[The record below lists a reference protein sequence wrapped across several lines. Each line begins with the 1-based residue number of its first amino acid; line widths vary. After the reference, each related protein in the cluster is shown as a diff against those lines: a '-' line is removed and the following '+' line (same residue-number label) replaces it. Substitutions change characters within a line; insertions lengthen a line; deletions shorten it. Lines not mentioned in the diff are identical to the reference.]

1 MWNNPCQMTM
11 YPGCAGLTPHFTLK
25 GGELVWV
32 SSALHASWEFL
43 FPVLCRDPCPLKLQ
57 LLFDVLLFTLL
68 KEHGVLVAGGWQK
81 VQYLFY
87 RINVAS
93 YDGDYMVLKLL
104 WLCWQPLRGSVRVIE
119 RVGKP
124 MEKRLVGQ
132 IRRATLLRECWK
144 KEKNTHCAVRHSFS
158 AAFSSRHFNT
168 IKKPDSLQQWLK
180 AGGRRKV
187 AERGQK

>member
-1 MWNNPCQMTM
+1 MQPIKSREKDHSDYLTEFTNTQTIKIGIILIILRFEQNTQARAFMWNNPCQMTM
-11 YPGCAGLTPHFTLK
+11 YPGCAGLTPHLTLK

-93 YDGDYMVLKLL
+93 YHFDGDYMVLKLL
-104 WLCWQPLRGSVRVIE
+104 WLCWQPLRRSARVIE

-124 MEKRLVGQ
+124 M
-132 IRRATLLRECWK
+132 
-144 KEKNTHCAVRHSFS
+144 
-158 AAFSSRHFNT
+158 
-168 IKKPDSLQQWLK
+168 
-180 AGGRRKV
+180 
-187 AERGQK
+187 